1 MLIGADAT
9 EPLSFACAVTILIFC
24 FFIMPIDAG
33 ELVRVAV
40 DVMSHENAR
49 ITLTESMKG
58 GILAG
63 VGALVGGLALGRAG
77 IAIGG
82 LLGGLFGMTATGD
95 FKPVYEIIRD
105 DLTAAQQAQ
114 LATRLTR
121 ALQSAGVEDIVRLT
135 ALAYSPNIHGLIVA
149 EVLGFM
155 RNEMNLAIT
164 Q

>member
-1 MLIGADAT
+1 
-9 EPLSFACAVTILIFC
+9 
-24 FFIMPIDAG
+24 MPIDAG
-33 ELVRVAV
+33 ELVRVTV

-49 ITLTESMKG
+49 VTLTESIKG
-58 GILAG
+58 GVLAG
-63 VGALVGGLALGRAG
+63 VGALVGGLALGRTG

-105 DLTAAQQAQ
+105 DFTAAQKAL

-121 ALQSAGVEDIVRLT
+121 ALQSAGVDDIVRLT
-135 ALAYSPNIHGLIVA
+135 ALAYSPNIHGLIVS
-149 EVLGFM
+149 EVLSFM